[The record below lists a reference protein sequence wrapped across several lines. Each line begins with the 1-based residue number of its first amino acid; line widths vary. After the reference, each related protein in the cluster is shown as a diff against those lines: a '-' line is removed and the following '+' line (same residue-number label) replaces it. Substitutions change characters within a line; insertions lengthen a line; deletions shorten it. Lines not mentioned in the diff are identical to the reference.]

1 MTQRN
6 MKITKSLMIIA
17 VAVVILASTAVT
29 ASACEFLDN
38 LCPWNWGRN
47 NQYAATTYAPP
58 FSPTSAP
65 AVACCPTPSSY
76 ATARTACY
84 MPQTSYRT
92 VYRNMPVT
100 NCQTVSGCDPCTGCP
115 VTYYRPVTTYRRAA
129 QLVPYTTYRMVWQ
142 NNSSCYTG
150 CNTGCNSGGC
160 GTGVATSNCNSCT
173 STTTTTTPTPT
184 PTYDS
189 TNSGTTGRVWSSQKQ
204 IGTDEVSPVPVADPT
219 SRRSNYENKP
229 FQAPKLIPAGQPA
242 SYRVRH
248 ASYERQSLPSNVT
261 EETGKWQAVK
271 R

>member
-1 MTQRN
+1 MTQQN
-6 MKITKSLMIIA
+6 MKKITKSLAM
-17 VAVVILASTAVT
+17 VLLVVTVLASTAVT

-47 NQYAATTYAPP
+47 NEYAATTYAPP

-65 AVACCPTPSSY
+65 AVACCPTQNTY

-84 MPQTSYRT
+84 MPQTCYRT

-100 NCQTVSGCDPCTGCP
+100 SCQTVNGCDPCTGCP

-150 CNTGCNSGGC
+150 CNTSCYSGGC

-173 STTTTTTPTPT
+173 STTTTTVNPQPK
-184 PTYDS
+184 PTYES
-189 TNSGTTGRVWSSQKQ
+189 TNSGTTRSSQKQ
-204 IGTDEVSPVPVADPT
+204 IGTIEVSPVPVADPT
-219 SRRSNYENKP
+219 TRRSYYENKS
-229 FQAPKLIPAGQPA
+229 FKAPKLIPAGRPA
-242 SYRVRH
+242 SYSVRH
-248 ASYERQSLPSNVT
+248 ASYQTQSNVT